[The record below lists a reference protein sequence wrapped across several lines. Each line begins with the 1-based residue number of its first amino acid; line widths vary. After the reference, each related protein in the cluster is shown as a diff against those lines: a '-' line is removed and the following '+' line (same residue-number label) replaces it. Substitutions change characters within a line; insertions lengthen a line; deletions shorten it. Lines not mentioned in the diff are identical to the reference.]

1 MIMADN
7 ARKRKEDTVL
17 DCGPSAYDSESHVHM
32 RNVQSMSELEHG
44 HAGELVYKLYR
55 ERWLQLLLLSCLAL
69 ISDWVCFATAAIPAE
84 FFEASGGHESSTLIN
99 SFFFANVVSCF
110 LYTDVSRRFGLR
122 NSTNAAGWAMALGC
136 LLRSGIPRLVGP
148 LPPYIFVLLGT
159 TLVGMAQPFFQCA
172 PPLLSATW
180 FSRRERSL
188 ATATALNANQLGIAA
203 AFVVGGRLC
212 AGQPT
217 SIKPYLDVITLVSI
231 AAALVTWCCFKE
243 RPPTPPT
250 ASAASRG
257 IEGEF
262 SVSAAQPQLSAAV
275 DKPVGALELGTLNQ
289 LARCLDR
296 AGLTFHRSLYVLL
309 FRTKGFLAPL
319 AAFVTSI
326 AVTNVLSAFAHEYLD
341 RAGARVDLALVGAAF
356 QVAIVL
362 GGIVLGAFVDSTH
375 TYKST
380 TLACLGIA
388 IALLLVL
395 AVACGYD
402 AHLPAGVVVSAI
414 LALGSLQRH
423 VFYSTTLPLNVRFAG
438 AAVGPVQPINAELA
452 VEVTHP
458 FDENAVEAAQQLAG
472 NLVSALLVPLY
483 QAAAIFDLQVL
494 PFGDS
499 RRRSRASTQS
509 AANSQNSDHFAL
521 RDKEAHVA
529 AAYSPGA
536 IKKQIYGFH
545 DRQKAVHPFIQGLPF
560 PGFLSPRP
568 HDARGDSL
576 LLLFLVAATLSFF
589 AGFNFELKRL
599 KVDESPR

>member
-1 MIMADN
+1 MTGKVHTWHVSQARSISIAIAFASHKYTDTGTCQYARRERDGAASSEGGERAAEGFKLTTTHKMIRLTHIVPRPHSQTSTKSTAANHQPAASHFVECAASPTPWVLLFGPNFTRCASIPHPGSMIMADN
-7 ARKRKEDTVL
+7 TRKRKEDTAI
-17 DCGPSAYDSESHVHM
+17 DFGATSCDSESHGHL

-44 HAGELVYKLYR
+44 HAGGLVYKLYS

-84 FFEASGGHESSTLIN
+84 FFEASGGHESSSLIN

-122 NSTNAAGWAMALGC
+122 NSTNAAGWAMAVGC
-136 LLRSGIPRLVGP
+136 LLRSGVPRMIGS

-180 FSRRERSL
+180 FSRSERSL

-212 AGQPT
+212 AGRPT
-217 SIKPYLDVITLVSI
+217 SIKPYLDVITLVSF

-250 ASAASRG
+250 ASAAARG
-257 IEGEF
+257 VESEF
-262 SVSAAQPQLSAAV
+262 SLSATQPQISAAV
-275 DKPVGALELGTLNQ
+275 DKPAGAVELGALNK

-326 AVTNVLSAFAHEYLD
+326 AVTNVLSAFAHDYLD

-380 TLACLGIA
+380 TLACLGVA

-414 LALGSLQRH
+414 LALGSLPRH
-423 VFYSTTLPLNVRFAG
+423 TLPF
-438 AAVGPVQPINAELA
+438 
-452 VEVTHP
+452 
-458 FDENAVEAAQQLAG
+458 
-472 NLVSALLVPLY
+472 
-483 QAAAIFDLQVL
+483 
-494 PFGDS
+494 
-499 RRRSRASTQS
+499 
-509 AANSQNSDHFAL
+509 
-521 RDKEAHVA
+521 
-529 AAYSPGA
+529 
-536 IKKQIYGFH
+536 KQ
-545 DRQKAVHPFIQGLPF
+545 R
-560 PGFLSPRP
+560 
-568 HDARGDSL
+568 
-576 LLLFLVAATLSFF
+576 
-589 AGFNFELKRL
+589 
-599 KVDESPR
+599 